1 MLVFDFLGIHLG
13 IHGIGIFTYA
23 YKALIISSVDVPLDS
38 HEKSWT
44 PKLFFGAP
52 VIWSGRIIRVSQPK
66 MSLKKKKNI
75 P

>member
-38 HEKSWT
+38 HEKS
-44 PKLFFGAP
+44 
-52 VIWSGRIIRVSQPK
+52 
-66 MSLKKKKNI
+66 
-75 P
+75 

>member
-1 MLVFDFLGIHLG
+1 MCFLQGFFGVGVWFLGIHLG

-44 PKLFFGAP
+44 PKLFLGGP
-52 VIWSGRIIRVSQPK
+52 SNLEWSDH
-66 MSLKKKKNI
+66 
-75 P
+75 